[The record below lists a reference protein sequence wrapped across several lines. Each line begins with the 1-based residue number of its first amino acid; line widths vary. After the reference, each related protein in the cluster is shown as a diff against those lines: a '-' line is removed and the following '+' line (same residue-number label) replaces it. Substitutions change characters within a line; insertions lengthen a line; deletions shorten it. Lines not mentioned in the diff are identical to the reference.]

1 MGEPLQHTNAT
12 ATLPDDTLLAV
23 RDLKIAIDTD
33 EGRIVPVNGVDFTL
47 GQSRTLG
54 LVGESGSGKSLSTKA
69 LVQLLPNSAEILDG
83 SRMLFRTKQDTVV
96 DLAGYAPRGKEI
108 RHIRGGEIAMIFQ
121 EPMASF
127 SPVYTVGNQMIEAIR
142 LHRGLDKKAAR
153 ALAIDMLGRVG
164 LSNPGLRVDQYPH
177 ELSGGMRQRAMIAI
191 ALSTN
196 PSLLIADE
204 PTTAL
209 DVTTQAQILDLI
221 RSLQDEM
228 GMSVLF
234 ITHDM
239 GVIAQVADDVAV
251 MYMGEVVEYGPT
263 RDVVRRPQHPYTRG
277 LLAAIPAIEH
287 IGGRL
292 QPIGGDLPSVRPSG
306 FPFHTRC
313 SEVLSGRC
321 DRVNPDTTILGSS
334 WWARCHLLDQDTAVQ

>member
-1 MGEPLQHTNAT
+1 MAIAAHRMDAPA
-12 ATLPDDTLLAV
+12 ALPDDLLLAV
-23 RDLKIAIDTD
+23 RDLKIAIGTD
-33 EGRIVPVNGVDFTL
+33 EGRIVPVNGVDLTL
-47 GQSRTLG
+47 GHGRTLG

-69 LVQLLPNSAEILDG
+69 LMQLLPNTAQILDG
-83 SRMLFRTKQDTVV
+83 SQLLFRTKQGSVV
-96 DLAGYAPRGKEI
+96 DLAGFAPRGKQI
-108 RHIRGGEIAMIFQ
+108 RAVRGGEIAMIFQ

-127 SPVYTVGNQMIEAIR
+127 SPVYTIGNQMIEAIR

-153 ALAIDMLGRVG
+153 ALAIDMLGKVG

-191 ALSTN
+191 ALATN

-209 DVTTQAQILDLI
+209 DVTTQAQILALI
-221 RSLQDEM
+221 RSLQDEL

-239 GVIAQVADDVAV
+239 GVIAQVADEVAV

-263 RDVVRRPQHPYTRG
+263 RDVVRHPQHPYTRG
-277 LLAAIPAIEH
+277 LLAAIPSIDQ

-292 QPIGGDLPSVRPSG
+292 TPIGGDLPSTRPSG
-306 FPFHTRC
+306 CPFHTRC
-313 SEVLSGRC
+313 DQAIASRC
-321 DRVNPDTTILGSS
+321 DTVQPESTALGPS
-334 WWARCHLLDQDTAVQ
+334 WWARCHLLGEAAS